1 MSTMQAE
8 KVKLLGKK
16 RVSFAQDA
24 LRTPFVVMLLPFLIL
39 FFVFTMIP
47 IGASVVLSFF
57 DYDVVNTPS
66 FVGLGNYLKMFVN
79 DYEFPIAVGNTL
91 KFALV
96 TGPISFALAFLL
108 AWMINEFGPKTRSVL
123 SFLFYSP
130 ALVGNGYFIWQIMF
144 SGDSYGYINSL
155 LISMGLITDPIQ
167 WFRDPTYTFTIVMI
181 VQLWMSMGVSFLA
194 NISGLQNVNSELY
207 EAGAIDGVRTRWHEL
222 WYITLPS
229 MKSILL
235 FSAVMQ
241 IQAVFSISVVVTT
254 LAGYPSVNN
263 SVDTLVPL
271 IQDVGTARYEMG
283 YAAALSVF
291 LFLMMA
297 FFRIVVGSA
306 LNLMGK
312 QD

>member
-8 KVKLLGKK
+8 RVKLLGKK

-155 LISMGLITDPIQ
+155 LISMGVITDPIQ

-181 VQLWMSMGVSFLA
+181 VQLWMSMGISFLA
-194 NISGLQNVNSELY
+194 NIAGLNNVDEAMY
-207 EAGAIDGVRTRWHEL
+207 EAGAIDGIRNRWAEL
-222 WYITLPS
+222 WYITVPS

-241 IQAVFSISVVVTT
+241 VQSTFSISAVATT
-254 LAGYPSVNN
+254 LTGFPSVNH
-263 SVDTLVPL
+263 STETILTH
-271 IQDVGTARYEMG
+271 ITDVGTVRFDMG
-283 YAAALSVF
+283 YASALSVF
-291 LFLMMA
+291 LFALMM
-297 FFRIVVGSA
+297 IVRLVLGR
-306 LNLMGK
+306 LLVTK
-312 QD
+312 D

>member
-1 MSTMQAE
+1 MST
-8 KVKLLGKK
+8 KVKSPLRKSK
-16 RVSFAQDA
+16 VSFNQDA
-24 LRTPFVVMLLPFLIL
+24 LNGPFIMLLLPFLIL
-39 FFVFTMIP
+39 FLVFTIIP
-47 IGASVVLSFF
+47 IGYSVVMSFF
-57 DYDVVNTPS
+57 DYDVVNTPTFS
-66 FVGLGNYLKMFVN
+66 GLNNYLKMFVN

-167 WFRDPTYTFTIVMI
+167 WFRDPNYAFTIVMI
-181 VQLWMSMGVSFLA
+181 VQLWMSMGISFLA
-194 NISGLQNVNSELY
+194 NIAGLNNVDEAMY
-207 EAGAIDGVRTRWHEL
+207 EAGAIDGIRNRWAEL
-222 WYITLPS
+222 WYITIPS

-241 IQAVFSISVVVTT
+241 VQSTFSISAVATT
-254 LAGYPSVNN
+254 LTGFPSVNH
-263 SVDTLVPL
+263 STETILTH
-271 IQDVGTARYEMG
+271 ITDVGTIRFDMG
-283 YAAALSVF
+283 YASALSVF
-291 LFLMMA
+291 LFAMMM
-297 FFRIVVGSA
+297 IVRLGLGRLLVP
-306 LNLMGK
+306 K
-312 QD
+312 D